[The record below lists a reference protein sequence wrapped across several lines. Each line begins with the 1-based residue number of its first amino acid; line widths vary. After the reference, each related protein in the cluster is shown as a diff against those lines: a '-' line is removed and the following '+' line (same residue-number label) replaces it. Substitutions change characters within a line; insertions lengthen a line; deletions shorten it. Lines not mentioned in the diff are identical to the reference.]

1 MKTFIV
7 VDCLDVA
14 EPTKCYEIKSE
25 YSQLDTSWCEGATI
39 NHIRQGRPIRIEFK
53 TTKERDRWL
62 MVNILN
68 GHIVAR

>member
-1 MKTFIV
+1 MKKFIV
-7 VDCLDVA
+7 IDCLDVA
-14 EPTKCYEIKSE
+14 ETTKCYEIKSE

-39 NHIRQGRPIRIEFK
+39 HHSCSWRPIRIEFK